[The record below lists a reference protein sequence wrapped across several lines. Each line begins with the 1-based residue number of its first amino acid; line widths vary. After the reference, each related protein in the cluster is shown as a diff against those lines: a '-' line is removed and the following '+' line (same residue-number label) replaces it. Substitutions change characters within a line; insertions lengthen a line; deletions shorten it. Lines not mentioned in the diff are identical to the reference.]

1 MKRKC
6 QACTVFIA
14 DYFYILGTNLEL
26 LNCAAT
32 LSVWRSL
39 TTDSNVF
46 FRSLQCNFN
55 RVIVILKSL
64 LLYCCVFWVFFA
76 HLQWQR
82 LQLPVFFQNNL
93 TITQWFVGL
102 HKHKLELLVFHFI
115 QYQLAC
121 VFCVRLRIL
130 WIYLRKTFS
139 SFCYLMTPAL
149 LCFAVLYTH
158 QWGGYKM
165 TCCSRPALKKL
176 KIITSTHISCI
187 EKSQF
192 TYL

>member
-1 MKRKC
+1 MQQPC
-6 QACTVFIA
+6 QFEGLLLLTQMYFSDHSSVISTV
-14 DYFYILGTNLEL
+14 
-26 LNCAAT
+26 
-32 LSVWRSL
+32 
-39 TTDSNVF
+39 
-46 FRSLQCNFN
+46 
-55 RVIVILKSL
+55 L
-64 LLYCCVFWVFFA
+64 LLYWKVFRYTAVFFWVFFA

-121 VFCVRLRIL
+121 VFCIRLGIL

-149 LCFAVLYTH
+149 LCFTVLYTH